1 VKLNKGDYNSNAN
14 KINENI
20 RVKENKL
27 MKTIKY
33 ARIQEKLIDL
43 KQGKTVLLIIMYF
56 FIKAVHFGGFDCC
69 D

>member
-1 VKLNKGDYNSNAN
+1 MKLNKGDYNSNAN

-43 KQGKTVLLIIMYF
+43 KQGKTVLLIIMHF